1 VNAFQS
7 SPGQRQ
13 PAPVHNLVLLAWM
26 WAAFTL
32 FHQGHDNHWARTP
45 LEGIETASAVAVL
58 AGPTRVTRFLLLT
71 VFQAA
76 NLWWLMPEPTNHATF
91 ALIVDLTIV
100 AAAIGHVLSR
110 GVRQGFDGAVLYRS
124 FAPALRLSVILLYV
138 FATLAKINTAFLD
151 PAQSCGAHHYSVL
164 RGHFA
169 AVGIQLPAGNAVAFA
184 AIAATLAIEGGIPVL
199 LAIRRARPVGVVV
212 ALVFHYLLGLNGFY
226 DFSSM
231 IFALLLLFTPDDFG
245 TIVQRF
251 WLESTLRHAIGRARE
266 RLASPAG
273 LAPLLAAGAI
283 VMLIGVQGNHW
294 RRVFGPPYFV
304 WPVYGGVIVLLALP
318 ALAGLRA
325 TVPAVPSGTL
335 RGVGLLALAPLL
347 VLLDGVCPYLG
358 LKTDSSFAMF
368 SNLRTERGFANHLV
382 IPPGPQPFGFQSDL
396 VRVVRSS
403 DPMLARSARAH
414 ELVPFFTLRTQV
426 SGLAA
431 AGRRNITVVFERG
444 GVVHDV
450 RRAELDP
457 ELATRYPF
465 LLRKILKFRPIDML
479 APGRCTH

>member
-1 VNAFQS
+1 MNAFQS
-7 SPGQRQ
+7 SPDQRQ
-13 PAPVHNLVLLAWM
+13 PAPVHNVILLAWM

-45 LEGIETASAVAVL
+45 LEAIESASAVAVL
-58 AGPTRVTRFLLLT
+58 VGPTRLTRFLLLT
-71 VFQAA
+71 IFQAA

-91 ALIVDLTIV
+91 ALIVDVTIV

-110 GVRQGFDGAVLYRS
+110 GVRQGFDGAAWYRS
-124 FAPALRLSVILLYV
+124 FAPALRVSVILLYV

-151 PAQSCGAHHYSVL
+151 PAQSCGAHHYAVL
-164 RGHFA
+164 RGHFG
-169 AVGIQLPAGNAVAFA
+169 AVGIWLPEGAAVALA
-184 AIAATLAIEGGIPVL
+184 AIAATLVIEGGIPVL
-199 LAIRRARPVGVVV
+199 LTFRRTRPLGVMV

-231 IFALLLLFTPDDFG
+231 IFALLLLFTPDSFG
-245 TIVQRF
+245 AIVQRV
-251 WLESTLRHAIGRARE
+251 WLESRLRHAIGRARE
-266 RLASPAG
+266 RLAFTGA
-273 LAPLLAAGAI
+273 LAPLLAAGA
-283 VMLIGVQGNHW
+283 VVVLIALQGNHW
-294 RRVFGPPYFV
+294 KRIFGPPFFV

-318 ALAGLRA
+318 ALAGARA
-325 TVPAVPSGTL
+325 TVIADRPRLL
-335 RGVGLLALAPLL
+335 RAVGLLAIAPLL
-347 VLLDGVCPYLG
+347 VVVDGVCPYLG

-382 IPPGPQPFGFQSDL
+382 IPHGPQPFGFQSDL

-414 ELVPFFTLRTQV
+414 ELVPFFTLRAQV

-431 AGRRNITVVFERG
+431 AGRRNIGVIFERG

-450 RRAELDP
+450 KHAELDP

-465 LLRKILKFRPIDML
+465 LLRKTLKFRSIDMI

>member
-1 VNAFQS
+1 MNAFQS

-58 AGPTRVTRFLLLT
+58 VGPTRVTRFVLLT

-100 AAAIGHVLSR
+100 AAAIGDGLSR
-110 GVRQGFDGAVLYRS
+110 GVRQGFDGAALYRS
-124 FAPALRLSVILLYV
+124 FAPALRVSVILLYV
-138 FATLAKINTAFLD
+138 FATVAKINTAFLD

-164 RGHFA
+164 RGHFG
-169 AVGIQLPAGNAVAFA
+169 AVGIQLPGGDAVAFA
-184 AIAATLAIEGGIPVL
+184 AIAATLAIEGGIPVF
-199 LAIRRARPVGVVV
+199 LAFRRTRPVGVMV

-231 IFALLLLFTPDDFG
+231 IFALLLLFTPDEFG
-245 TIVQRF
+245 AIVQRV
-251 WLESTLRHAIGRARE
+251 WLESRLSHAIGRARA
-266 RLASPAG
+266 RLASTG
-273 LAPLLAAGAI
+273 ELAPLLAAGAV

-294 RRVFGPPYFV
+294 RRVLGPPYFI

-318 ALAGLRA
+318 ALAGVRA
-325 TVPAVPSGTL
+325 TVPAVASRAR
-335 RGVGLLALAPLL
+335 RGVGLLALAPML
-347 VLLDGVCPYLG
+347 VVLDGVCPYLG
-358 LKTDSSFAMF
+358 LKTDGSFAMF
-368 SNLRTERGFANHLV
+368 SNLRTEGGFANHLV

-403 DPMLARSARAH
+403 DPLLARSARAH
-414 ELVPFFTLRTQV
+414 ELIPFFTLRARRSAV
-426 SGLAA
+426 WLPRGAGISRSYSSEAA
-431 AGRRNITVVFERG
+431 SFT
-444 GVVHDV
+444 
-450 RRAELDP
+450 
-457 ELATRYPF
+457 T
-465 LLRKILKFRPIDML
+465 
-479 APGRCTH
+479 